1 MKKLKLIF
9 ISFCF
14 ALCVGCGKQEVMER
28 EGETTTNESILE
40 KPEENI
46 VSEEDIIDEI
56 KSNYESK
63 APTQWGEKIDGVVGN
78 INTDE
83 KVVALTFDA
92 CGGKNG
98 SGYDKELIDYL
109 INENIP
115 ATLFV
120 NSRWIEANKE
130 IFLELANNDLFEIE
144 NHGYE
149 HRPLSVTENSIY
161 GIEGTNSIDKV
172 IDEIKLNE
180 KVIYELTGKK
190 TKYFRSGTAYYDD
203 IAAQIAG
210 DLGYKLI
217 GYSVNGDG
225 GATFSQ
231 KEVENTVQN
240 SKEGD
245 IVICHFNQPQK
256 NTYEGIKEALKEL
269 KNNGYKFIRLEEAED
284 LL

>member
-1 MKKLKLIF
+1 MKKLNLIF

-14 ALCVGCGKQEVMER
+14 ALCVGCGKQETINS
-28 EGETTTNESILE
+28 EGETITNDSILE
-40 KPEENI
+40 K
-46 VSEEDIIDEI
+46 SEEDLISKEDIIEEI

-63 APTQWGEKIDGVVGN
+63 TPTQWGEKIDGVVSN

-83 KVVALTFDA
+83 KIVALTFDA

-120 NSRWIEANKE
+120 NYRWIEANKD
-130 IFLELANNDLFEIE
+130 IFLELANNELFEIE

-149 HRPLSVTENSIY
+149 HRPLSVADNSIY
-161 GIEGTNSIDKV
+161 GINGTNSIDKV
-172 IDEIKLNE
+172 IEEIKLNE
-180 KVIYELTGKK
+180 NVIYELTGKK
-190 TKYFRSGTAYYDD
+190 TRYFRSGTAYYDD
-203 IAAQIAG
+203 IAVQIAE

-225 GATFSQ
+225 GATFA
-231 KEVENTVQN
+231 KTEVENIIGK

-256 NTYEGIKEALKEL
+256 YTYEGIKEALIEL
-269 KNNGYKFIRLEEAED
+269 KNKGYKFTRLEEVDD
-284 LL
+284 LI